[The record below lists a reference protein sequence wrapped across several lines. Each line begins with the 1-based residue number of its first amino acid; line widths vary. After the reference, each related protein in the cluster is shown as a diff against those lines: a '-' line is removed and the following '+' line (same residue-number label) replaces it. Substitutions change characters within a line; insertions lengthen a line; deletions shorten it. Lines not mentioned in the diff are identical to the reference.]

1 MSSFWGSMFVL
12 LGQVST
18 FLKTCICRLPWP
30 SCSKKHPSLPVQK
43 SVPRRSH
50 GKSRFGEMASHLPVC
65 REKQYPTVIQSRRL
79 RGGSGES
86 ARKSLKIVHMSDTH
100 GKFYDVPNGDVLIH
114 SGDFT
119 NHGIRDG
126 LEELEAFVLL
136 AALNGWSFF
145 QISPP
150 PP

>member
-1 MSSFWGSMFVL
+1 MFQCLRFGVPYVRSFGAGFYVSQNLHFQTSLAKL
-12 LGQVST
+12 LK
-18 FLKTCICRLPWP
+18 KTPLA
-30 SCSKKHPSLPVQK
+30 SVQK

-50 GKSRFGEMASHLPVC
+50 GKSRFGEMASHLPLC

-136 AALNGWSFF
+136 AALNG
-145 QISPP
+145 
-150 PP
+150 